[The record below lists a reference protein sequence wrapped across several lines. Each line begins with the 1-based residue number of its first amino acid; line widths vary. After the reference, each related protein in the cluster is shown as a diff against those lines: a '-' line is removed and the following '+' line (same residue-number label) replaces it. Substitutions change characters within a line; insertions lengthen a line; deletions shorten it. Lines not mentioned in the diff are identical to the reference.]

1 MFNIVLLKIAINYG
15 KFKQTKNTDLVVFL
29 SMPIDTQGM
38 YIDKWTAYEPRRQV
52 DNLYTEILSFGLCD
66 SNCINLFFSSKND
79 WKKNYSSCYI

>member
-38 YIDKWTAYEPRRQV
+38 YIDK
-52 DNLYTEILSFGLCD
+52 
-66 SNCINLFFSSKND
+66 
-79 WKKNYSSCYI
+79 